1 MSEASPT
8 VFVVDDD
15 ADVCR
20 ALSRLIG
27 SVALQARTFRSARE
41 FLNTAHPERPCCLV
55 LDVRL
60 PDLNGLDL
68 QAKLAQTDCNM
79 PIIFITGHGDIPMS
93 VRAMKAGAIEFLS
106 KPFKDQDLLDAIQQA
121 IERDKLATRER
132 AELSELRS
140 RYVSLTPREAEVLP
154 LLASGL
160 ANKAVAAQLGTTEKT
175 IKVHRAHIMQKM
187 KAKSLADLVRIAQR
201 LQIAPS
207 DKA

>member
-1 MSEASPT
+1 MSQASPT

-15 ADVCR
+15 AAVCR
-20 ALSRLIG
+20 ALSRLIS
-27 SVALQARTFRSARE
+27 SVALQARTYTSARE

-121 IERDKLATRER
+121 IERDKLATKER

-154 LLASGL
+154 LLVSGL
-160 ANKAVAAQLGTTEKT
+160 ANKAVAARLGTTEKT
-175 IKVHRAHIMQKM
+175 IKVHRAHVMQKM
-187 KAKSLADLVRIAQR
+187 KASSFADLVRIAQR

-207 DKA
+207 LKV

>member
-1 MSEASPT
+1 MSQASPT

-15 ADVCR
+15 AAVCR
-20 ALSRLIG
+20 ALSRLLS
-27 SVALQARTFRSARE
+27 SVALQARTFTSARE

-121 IERDKLATRER
+121 IERDKLATKER

-154 LLASGL
+154 LLVSGL
-160 ANKAVAAQLGTTEKT
+160 ANKAVAARLGTTEKT
-175 IKVHRAHIMQKM
+175 IKVHRAHVMQKM
-187 KAKSLADLVRIAQR
+187 KASSFADLVRIAQR

-207 DKA
+207 LKV

>member
-15 ADVCR
+15 AAVCR
-20 ALSRLIG
+20 ALSRLLG
-27 SVALQARTFRSARE
+27 SVALQARTFASARE
-41 FLNTAHPERPCCLV
+41 FLNMARPERPCCLV

-68 QAKLAQTDCNM
+68 QAKLAQTDCDM

-121 IERDKLATRER
+121 IERDRLATRER
-132 AELSELRS
+132 AELSQLRS
-140 RYVSLTPREAEVLP
+140 RHRSLTPREAEVLP
-154 LLASGL
+154 LLVSGL

-175 IKVHRAHIMQKM
+175 IKVHRAHVMQKM
-187 KAKSLADLVRIAQR
+187 KARSFADLVRIAQR

-207 DKA
+207 LKV

>member
-15 ADVCR
+15 AAVCR
-20 ALSRLIG
+20 ALSRLIS
-27 SVALQARTFRSARE
+27 SVALQARTFTSARE

-121 IERDKLATRER
+121 IERDKLATKDR

-160 ANKAVAAQLGTTEKT
+160 ANKAVAARLGTTEKT
-175 IKVHRAHIMQKM
+175 IKVHRAHVMQKM
-187 KAKSLADLVRIAQR
+187 KASSFADLVRIAQR
-201 LQIAPS
+201 LQIAS
-207 DKA
+207 SLKV